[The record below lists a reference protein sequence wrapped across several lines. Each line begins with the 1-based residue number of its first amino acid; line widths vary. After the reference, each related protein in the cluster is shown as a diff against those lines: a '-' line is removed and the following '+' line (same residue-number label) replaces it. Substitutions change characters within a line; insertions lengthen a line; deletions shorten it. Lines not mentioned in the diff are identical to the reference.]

1 MFRIKE
7 IFGKA
12 QNTLGNL
19 RGKGQELL
27 EILPNQNQSSESS
40 RRIADDTPTAMEQS
54 FDAKAQKTDP
64 KIYYIIAAV
73 VLLIIVFRKKLGIKF

>member
-1 MFRIKE
+1 MFRVKD

-19 RGKGQELL
+19 KDKGQELL
-27 EILPNQNQSSESS
+27 EMLPNQNQSSESS
-40 RRIADDTPTAMEQS
+40 RRTSNDTPTTMEQS
-54 FDAKAQKTDP
+54 FDANAEKTDP
-64 KIYYIIAAV
+64 KMYYIIGAV